1 MVYAGSGLRGYGN
14 LVIIKHNNTFL
25 TAYAHNQ
32 ELLVREDQM
41 VRQGQRIADMGF
53 EAGVLERPLDV
64 RELVD
69 RQFIP
74 AEIQPARIEMDAA
87 AP

>member
-1 MVYAGSGLRGYGN
+1 
-14 LVIIKHNNTFL
+14 
-25 TAYAHNQ
+25 
-32 ELLVREDQM
+32 
-41 VRQGQRIADMGF
+41 MGF

-74 AEIQPARIEMDAA
+74 AEIQPALIEMDAA